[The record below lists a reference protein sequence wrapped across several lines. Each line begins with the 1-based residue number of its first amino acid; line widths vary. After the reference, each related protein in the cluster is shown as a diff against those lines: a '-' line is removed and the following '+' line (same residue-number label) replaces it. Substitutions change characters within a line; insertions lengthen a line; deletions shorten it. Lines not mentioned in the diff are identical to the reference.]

1 MAKVITSVKTKIKIV
16 LWQTF
21 RKKFKSNFNQ
31 KKIDTNLVKYFSKL
45 TNNFLSATNLTDFKS
60 YMLDHENI
68 LSKELNLTTVK
79 DKLFKDFE
87 GEIKSLGA
95 WGGDFILAAGP
106 TNSPSYFKKNGYN
119 TVIPFNKMV
128 KI

>member
-1 MAKVITSVKTKIKIV
+1 LNKKQDTNKEIK
-16 LWQTF
+16 
-21 RKKFKSNFNQ
+21 NFNE
-31 KKIDTNLVKYFSKL
+31 KKIDTKLVKYFSKL
-45 TNNFLSATNLTDFKS
+45 TNDFLSATNLTDFKS

-68 LSKELNLTTVK
+68 LSKELNILTVK

-106 TNSPSYFKKNGYN
+106 TNSPSYFNKKGYN